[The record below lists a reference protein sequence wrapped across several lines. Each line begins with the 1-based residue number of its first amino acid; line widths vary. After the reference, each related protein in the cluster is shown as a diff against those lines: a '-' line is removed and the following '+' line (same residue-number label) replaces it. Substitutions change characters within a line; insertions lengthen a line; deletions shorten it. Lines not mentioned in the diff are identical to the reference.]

1 MSQKSSPKM
10 CKVTTKNQSPK
21 LQKPLPQEL
30 ATPYETL
37 NTNCTMVGSNNL
49 NLDTKLGQNQNQPQ
63 NITVYSS
70 NQLKMGHKPLKS
82 PEHLIRKPHSPRNLQ
97 LDGMAPQG
105 ALTQKYT
112 SLRNIQSPTQ
122 IIQNLQGL
130 PPLPGNFNP
139 KMLFDGTH
147 GVVKSVG
154 APPQSPNNVI
164 QSRINTKPTNTTFT
178 ASSPGAVNNGVGLC
192 SMSPSAYSN
201 PSPSSY
207 PNNSVSP
214 YSVQISSP
222 ANSVSSVSGVQ
233 AIKSPVASPQNI
245 RPPTPQPLLP
255 QVSIT
260 CKFYKFEINTQSVAS
275 QYLLVEQPKI
285 SQKTPM

>member
-1 MSQKSSPKM
+1 MSQKPSPKM

-30 ATPYETL
+30 TTPYESL

-49 NLDTKLGQNQNQPQ
+49 NLDPKLGQNQPQ
-63 NITVYSS
+63 NITIYSS

-82 PEHLIRKPHSPRNLQ
+82 PEPGGAVHLIRKPHSPRNIQ
-97 LDGMAPQG
+97 LDSMAPHG

-130 PPLPGNFNP
+130 PPLPGNFNQ

-147 GVVKSVG
+147 SVSKSIG
-154 APPQSPNNVI
+154 AQSQSPNNVI
-164 QSRINTKPTNTTFT
+164 QSRINTKPTTTTFT

-245 RPPTPQPLLP
+245 RDR
-255 QVSIT
+255 
-260 CKFYKFEINTQSVAS
+260 KSV
-275 QYLLVEQPKI
+275 V
-285 SQKTPM
+285 